1 MTKLGRNIDKEVF
14 EKLYEK
20 HHKKLWSFVLKH
32 VKNPSKAEDLV
43 QDIFLRVWEKRT
55 NIDFQEKFEKLLFV
69 IARNLMINAYHR
81 SILEQEKLNQLLLN
95 KQFEEQASD
104 SSNEKTEEII
114 AAIKAL
120 PQRRKQIFELSLRQG
135 LTYNEISEELS
146 ISKKTVEDHITKA
159 KKFLRQKLA
168 HLISLIFLF
177 IQG

>member
-1 MTKLGRNIDKEVF
+1 MIKLGRNIDKEVF

-32 VKNPSKAEDLV
+32 VKSPSKAEDLV

-69 IARNLMINAYHR
+69 IARNLIINAYHR

-95 KQFEEQASD
+95 KQFEEQTSD

-120 PQRRKQIFELSLRQG
+120 PQRRKQIVELSLRQG
-135 LTYNEISEELS
+135 LTYNEISEKLS

-159 KKFLRQKLA
+159 RKFLRQKLA